1 MKRNIKKCT
10 YAIVGTE
17 WSNLKWQAQ
26 TPFSDT
32 TNIIIQQ
39 LAKEYQI
46 SLEDIFCTNAI
57 TAPSIEYSLEDD
69 LKEVQPKVI
78 LALGNA
84 ASILLG
90 RSVDPARE
98 RGRII
103 WSPERRAHIIPT
115 LAPAK
120 VLFTPDSFPEVQRDF
135 RVFFEA
141 VNLPDG
147 PFKHPK
153 PNVTCIYS
161 LEDYWKHVSAFKNPT
176 DNVVAVDIETTGF
189 DVFQDQILSIGV
201 GFSED
206 EVFIFTDDFINTPSN
221 KPILEKVLGNPN
233 WTYVYQ
239 NGKFDVKFMR
249 AIPTDDFPTKKKCI
263 VESCRCDFDTMLAH
277 YCIDERSDT
286 QSLKYWA
293 KEEYNAPDWEEEL
306 KQFLPTRKS
315 SFGDIPRD
323 ILYEYQGYDVYY
335 TRKGYYTFTEK
346 MKADNTFEVFQN
358 VYMPAVEAFTQIE
371 LAGTTLDLERLQ
383 EFFKDAGPQIELA
396 TAALTEQAIL
406 VGWNPVKY
414 AAIKTAERQKKAGIG
429 VAVNPTPAPK
439 EFNPKSH
446 PQLSHVAYDL
456 CKMPLFQGKKTCN
469 KEAVDAYEHL
479 HPFWKALANYK
490 RVTDLFG
497 TFIKGMLERV
507 YPDKKI
513 RPDFLLHGTRTGR
526 ISCQNP
532 NLQNL
537 PRGSIVK
544 DMFIAD
550 EGCLV
555 VNADYKTLE
564 VVVASIL
571 SKDVEM
577 QAPFI
582 HLTDF
587 HSQTANAVY
596 AKEIEDLQNAI
607 AKKDRKVFEQYL
619 ANTMM
624 LEIREKVSALLD
636 KDDFEHAYKEMYSHM
651 RFLTK
656 FITFGI
662 MYGREATSLA
672 NRELQCSKAQAQKYM
687 DMFFKK
693 YPQYTAWLHEQFH
706 NAKSKGFVTNAF
718 GFKRRWPI
726 VTRENEFKVRN
737 QSWNTP
743 VQGSA
748 AMVTVSALSRIQ
760 KRLSSRGIGRV
771 LFTVHDSIVCNI
783 KQENIKEGIQIM
795 HEEMTRDVFGAL
807 NENDVPLV
815 AEFEVG
821 KTYKKVY
828 PVDLQGDKLIPDK
841 EMPVEISKWLEA

>member
-1 MKRNIKKCT
+1 
-10 YAIVGTE
+10 
-17 WSNLKWQAQ
+17 
-26 TPFSDT
+26 
-32 TNIIIQQ
+32 
-39 LAKEYQI
+39 
-46 SLEDIFCTNAI
+46 
-57 TAPSIEYSLEDD
+57 
-69 LKEVQPKVI
+69 
-78 LALGNA
+78 
-84 ASILLG
+84 
-90 RSVDPARE
+90 
-98 RGRII
+98 
-103 WSPERRAHIIPT
+103 
-115 LAPAK
+115 
-120 VLFTPDSFPEVQRDF
+120 
-135 RVFFEA
+135 
-141 VNLPDG
+141 
-147 PFKHPK
+147 
-153 PNVTCIYS
+153 
-161 LEDYWKHVSAFKNPT
+161 
-176 DNVVAVDIETTGF
+176 
-189 DVFQDQILSIGV
+189 
-201 GFSED
+201 
-206 EVFIFTDDFINTPSN
+206 
-221 KPILEKVLGNPN
+221 
-233 WTYVYQ
+233 
-239 NGKFDVKFMR
+239 
-249 AIPTDDFPTKKKCI
+249 
-263 VESCRCDFDTMLAH
+263 
-277 YCIDERSDT
+277 
-286 QSLKYWA
+286 
-293 KEEYNAPDWEEEL
+293 
-306 KQFLPTRKS
+306 
-315 SFGDIPRD
+315 
-323 ILYEYQGYDVYY
+323 
-335 TRKGYYTFTEK
+335 
-346 MKADNTFEVFQN
+346 
-358 VYMPAVEAFTQIE
+358 
-371 LAGTTLDLERLQ
+371 
-383 EFFKDAGPQIELA
+383 
-396 TAALTEQAIL
+396 
-406 VGWNPVKY
+406 
-414 AAIKTAERQKKAGIG
+414 
-429 VAVNPTPAPK
+429 
-439 EFNPKSH
+439 
-446 PQLSHVAYDL
+446 
-456 CKMPLFQGKKTCN
+456 MPLFQGKKTCN

-479 HPFWKALANYK
+479 HPFWKVLANYK

-607 AKKDRKVFEQYL
+607 VKKDRKVFEQYL

-706 NAKSKGFVTNAF
+706 NAKSRGFVTNAF

-783 KQENIKEGIQIM
+783 KQEDIQEGIQIM

-807 NENDVPLV
+807 NENKVPLV

-828 PVDLQGDKLIPDK
+828 PVDLKDNKLIPDK
-841 EMPVEISKWLEA
+841 EMPIEISKWLEA